1 MYPSW
6 PTQQLG
12 LVHDKS
18 KECIKWSKN
27 ELWILC
33 EKEIKRRLF
42 YFYLLNLATRVSGTI
57 IFFY

>member
-33 EKEIKRRLF
+33 EKEIERRLF
-42 YFYLLNLATRVSGTI
+42 YFYLLNLATRVSGT
-57 IFFY
+57 